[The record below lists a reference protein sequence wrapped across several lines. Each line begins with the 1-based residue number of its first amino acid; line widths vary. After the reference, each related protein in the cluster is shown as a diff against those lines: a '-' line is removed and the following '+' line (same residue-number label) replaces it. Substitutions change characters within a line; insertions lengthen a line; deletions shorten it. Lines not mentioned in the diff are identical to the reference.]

1 MKKTWKNL
9 SAALLIF
16 AATAK
21 AGAVTTDYITNP
33 GMKDK
38 TETLTTAVQARGE
51 KVFVNVLNLDGT
63 PVTIRVF
70 DEENRLLYF
79 KRFEESPVV
88 EKAFNFEEA
97 YEGDYSV
104 VVSDGDATYSASVKV
119 AR

>member
-1 MKKTWKNL
+1 M

-21 AGAVTTDYITNP
+21 AGAVTTDYIPNP
-33 GMKDK
+33 GMEDK
-38 TETLTTAVQARGE
+38 VEALTTAVQARGE
-51 KVFVNVLNLDGT
+51 KVFVNLLNLDGT
-63 PVTIRVF
+63 SVTIRVY

-79 KRFEESPVV
+79 KKFEESPVI

-97 YEGDYSV
+97 YEGAYSV
-104 VVSDGDATYSASVKV
+104 VVSDGAATYSASVNV